1 MQGLSAHSWGCRVGF
16 SVTQVA
22 SRTSAG
28 ASSLP
33 AQHWSQSDVL
43 QEPCLRDEPLIHN
56 CKGHGLGQCRASGDL
71 GFLVREEANGLL
83 V

>member
-1 MQGLSAHSWGCRVGF
+1 MPL
-16 SVTQVA
+16 
-22 SRTSAG
+22 
-28 ASSLP
+28 SSLHSTGHN
-33 AQHWSQSDVL
+33 QGWDVL